1 MKKILSII
9 LFLALSFPGFSQIDT
24 DDENFFDDEEDEE
37 LADID
42 STAVEKVVKIAV
54 DTLRTKD
61 KYTNVILYE
70 DQTWDYLPLPRPG
83 IDSTSIYDRWWNT
96 ESLHAYIGFPKESIP
111 NEVDILLVDETHGF
125 KVPYQAKVHSGF
137 KWRRRR
143 AHTGVDLPLDTGDSV
158 RVAFDGVVRFS
169 SGSRTGGYGNLIVVR
184 HSNGL
189 ETYYGHLSKRLVIP
203 GEPVKA
209 GEVIGLGGSTGRST
223 GPHLHFET
231 RYKGQAFDPERII
244 AFEQGALRES
254 LFTLKKDYFNIY
266 SHYGQSEKQEAEAK
280 AAVAAAKQAQ
290 YYKVRSGDTLG
301 RIAAKHG
308 TTVAK
313 LCKLNGIS
321 AKKVIR
327 PGQRLRVR

>member
-1 MKKILSII
+1 M
-9 LFLALSFPGFSQIDT
+9 ALSLPGFAQIDT
-24 DDENFFDDEEDEE
+24 DDDNFFDDEEDEE

-42 STAVEKVVKIAV
+42 STSAVKVVKIAV

-96 ESLHAYIGFPKESIP
+96 DALHAYVGYPKESIP
-111 NEVDILLVDETHGF
+111 SEVDLLLVDETHGF
-125 KVPYQAKVHSGF
+125 KVPYQTKVHSGF
-137 KWRRRR
+137 KWRRKR
-143 AHTGVDLPLDTGDSV
+143 AHTGVDLALDTGDSV

-169 SGSRTGGYGNLIVVR
+169 SGSQTGGYGNLIVVR

-231 RYKGQAFDPERII
+231 RYKGQAFDPEHII
-244 AFEQGALRES
+244 DFEKGALRNA

-266 SHYGQSEKQEAEAK
+266 SHYGQSEKQLADAK
-280 AAVAAAKQAQ
+280 QQVEAAKQAQ

-301 RIAAKHG
+301 KIAAKHG

-313 LCKLNGIS
+313 ICKLNGIS

>member
-96 ESLHAYIGFPKESIP
+96 ESLHAYIGYPKESIP

-125 KVPYQAKVHSGF
+125 KVPYQTKVHSGF

-169 SGSRTGGYGNLIVVR
+169 SGSRTGGYGNMW
-184 HSNGL
+184 NGASPEARGNTIRQL
-189 ETYYGHLSKRLVIP
+189 MEEYGV
-203 GEPVKA
+203 GE
-209 GEVIGLGGSTGRST
+209 E
-223 GPHLHFET
+223 
-231 RYKGQAFDPERII
+231 ER
-244 AFEQGALRES
+244 ELWYWTSS
-254 LFTLKKDYFNIY
+254 L
-266 SHYGQSEKQEAEAK
+266 
-280 AAVAAAKQAQ
+280 
-290 YYKVRSGDTLG
+290 
-301 RIAAKHG
+301 
-308 TTVAK
+308 
-313 LCKLNGIS
+313 
-321 AKKVIR
+321 
-327 PGQRLRVR
+327 

>member
-1 MKKILSII
+1 M
-9 LFLALSFPGFSQIDT
+9 
-24 DDENFFDDEEDEE
+24 
-37 LADID
+37 
-42 STAVEKVVKIAV
+42 
-54 DTLRTKD
+54 
-61 KYTNVILYE
+61 
-70 DQTWDYLPLPRPG
+70 
-83 IDSTSIYDRWWNT
+83 
-96 ESLHAYIGFPKESIP
+96 
-111 NEVDILLVDETHGF
+111 
-125 KVPYQAKVHSGF
+125 PYQAKVHSGF

>member
-1 MKKILSII
+1 M
-9 LFLALSFPGFSQIDT
+9 PGFAQIDT
-24 DDENFFDDEEDEE
+24 DTDYFEDDEEPVEE
-37 LADID
+37 AD
-42 STAVEKVVKIAV
+42 STLTVLGPRTAI
-54 DTLRTKD
+54 DTIHTSD
-61 KYTNVILYE
+61 KYTDVILFD
-70 DQTWDYLPLPRPG
+70 DQTWEYLTHPRPG

-96 ESLHAYIGFPKESIP
+96 EALHAYYGYPKDSIP
-111 NEVDILLVDETHGF
+111 AEVDILLVDETHGF
-125 KVPYQAKVHSGF
+125 KVPYQTKVHSGF
-137 KWRRRR
+137 KWRHRRP
-143 AHTGVDLPLDTGDSV
+143 HTGVDLPLDTGDSV
-158 RVAFDGVVRFS
+158 RVAFDGVVRLS

-189 ETYYGHLSKRLVIP
+189 ETYYGHLSKRLVKP

-231 RYKGQAFDPERII
+231 RYKGQAFDPERLID
-244 AFEQGALRES
+244 FEKGALRDAM
-254 LFTLKKDYFNIY
+254 FTLKKDYFNIY

-280 AAVAAAKQAQ
+280 AQVTAAKQAQ

-301 RIAAKHG
+301 KIASRHG
-308 TTVAK
+308 TTVSK

-321 AKKVIR
+321 ANKVIR